1 MVKVKV
7 RKKKIGGGRLSLYLD
22 YYPAILDPNG
32 SGKLT
37 RREFLKMYINEKTTT
52 VLDKEYNKQQEGLAE
67 QIRIN
72 RENELNKSEVYS
84 EFELERLKVKQQGEK
99 DFLVYFEDC
108 KGQHMDTAALIHLQN
123 FAPKGLKFADLNV
136 KLCNAYKD
144 YLTDPKTSIKKSS
157 AKVYFDRFKRVL
169 RKGYKEGYLQTD
181 LSTKVQTLKSEEAK
195 KEYLT
200 SEELQLLV
208 DTRCD
213 NHTLYYMALFSALTG
228 LRWSDIEKL
237 QWSEI
242 EKTKEGYTVHYRQ
255 KKTQSVEVHP
265 ISEQAYMIVSR
276 YIDWHGQFQTGKVFK
291 PIARTTARENLKK
304 WIHAAGLNKRIT
316 FHSFRH
322 TYATLQLEE
331 GTDLLTVSKM
341 LGHKSLATTQVYAKI
356 VDKTKR
362 AAADR
367 IVLKF

>member
-7 RKKKIGGGRLSLYLD
+7 RKKKIAGGRLSLYLD

-37 RREFLKMYINEKTTT
+37 RREFLRLYINEKPTT
-52 VLDKEYNKQQEGLAE
+52 VLDKEYNKQQELLAE
-67 QIRIN
+67 QKRIN

-84 EFELERLKVKQQGEK
+84 DFELERLKVKQQGEK
-99 DFLVYFEDC
+99 DFLAYFEAC
-108 KGQHMDTAALIHLQN
+108 KSQHMDTAALIHLQN
-123 FAPKGLKFADLNV
+123 FAPKGLKFADLNE

-200 SEELQLLV
+200 LEELQLLV
-208 DTRCD
+208 DTDCKNPSLKR
-213 NHTLYYMALFSALTG
+213 MALFSALTG

-237 QWSEI
+237 QWSEVV
-242 EKTKEGYTVHYRQ
+242 EGKEGYTVHYTQ

-265 ISEQAYMIVSR
+265 ISEQAYNLLGKPLQ
-276 YIDWHGQFQTGKVFK
+276 HGKVFNYK
-291 PIARTTARENLKK
+291 YSTQKGHLKK
-304 WIHAAGLNKRIT
+304 WIHAAGINKDIT
-316 FHSFRH
+316 FHCFRH

-341 LGHKSLATTQVYAKI
+341 LGHKNLATTQVYAKI